1 MHIKSALM
9 SAFYIRKH
17 GFDKIFAIAIVVAGP
32 AYADSVSGIE
42 SLTCQ
47 LCHRCRRMLTEPD
60 ILDQS
65 TLVASTNLTE
75 VVAELNTVPSLV
87 KQHETGLAQPF
98 PDVHPILPYYWNQI
112 GTY

>member
-1 MHIKSALM
+1 MG
-9 SAFYIRKH
+9 AFYIRKH
-17 GFDKIFAIAIVVAGP
+17 GFDKILAIAIVVAGP
-32 AYADSVSGIE
+32 VCTDNASGIE
-42 SLTCQ
+42 SLTGH

-65 TLVASTNLTE
+65 NLVASTNLTE
-75 VVAELNTVPSLV
+75 VVAELNTVSSLV